1 MCELL
6 LGASLFYSWLIL
18 PFLIFAARVA
28 DVTIGTVRL
37 IFVSR
42 GFKYLAPVVGFF
54 EVLIWLLA
62 MGQIM
67 KNLSNPI
74 CYIAY
79 AGGFAMGNYV
89 GMRIA
94 ERLSLGVVLIRV
106 VTEKDASILVENLKA
121 ANYGVTS
128 LKGHGTRGEVK
139 VIFTVVPRSEVASV
153 AELIRR
159 FNPQAFYSV
168 EEVRMVERGT
178 FPVKRSWYDVAFLRW
193 PQPFQKGK

>member
-1 MCELL
+1 MYGLF
-6 LGASLFYSWLIL
+6 LGASLFYSWLVL
-18 PFLIFAARVA
+18 PCLIFAARVA
-28 DVTIGTVRL
+28 DVTIGTIRL

-42 GFKYLAPVVGFF
+42 GFKYLAPLVGFF

-106 VTEKDASILVENLKA
+106 VTEKDASTLVENLKA

-139 VIFTVVPRSEVASV
+139 VIFTVVPRSEVPSV
-153 AELIRR
+153 AELISR

-178 FPVKRSWYDVAFLRW
+178 FPVKRSWYDAAFLRW
-193 PQPFQKGK
+193 LRPFQGGK